1 MAASRPQSWDHRW
14 TSPAGTHPGT
24 SVEVSLLALPGCRWA
39 VRPVGID
46 QCDPRSHQ
54 NAACSARDCGRG
66 ARGRHRVRPDPA
78 RCHRGCRPPQLA
90 ASAVGV
96 NRIWRDSGHAIGAL
110 IAGITADVVGLRG
123 AILTIAAL
131 TAASGL
137 LAARLLTETHT
148 VGETTMART
157 KVSHPLFARFYAWA
171 SPRME
176 KAGYGERRGQLL
188 AGLTGEC
195 SRWVRTTARTSLTTP
210 AEVIAV
216 LAVEPEPHLSL
227 PRSPRSVVSEAWRRA
242 AVLRARPGRY
252 RRLGRVQRV
261 LDATVWPTVGAGCH
275 AHRDTTMK
283 EG

>member
-1 MAASRPQSWDHRW
+1 MPRAPREIAAV
-14 TSPAGTHPGT
+14 ALGVGTAFVDPT
-24 SVEVSLLALPGCRWA
+24 LLAAIGDVAHPSWR
-39 VRPVGID
+39 
-46 QCDPRSHQ
+46 
-54 NAACSARDCGRG
+54 
-66 ARGRHRVRPDPA
+66 
-78 RCHRGCRPPQLA
+78 

-96 NRIWRDSGHAIGAL
+96 YRIWRDSGYAIGAL

-195 SRWVRTTARTSLTTP
+195 SRWVRTTARTSLTTQR
-210 AEVIAV
+210 
-216 LAVEPEPHLSL
+216 
-227 PRSPRSVVSEAWRRA
+227 RSSPSWPSSPSRTCPC
-242 AVLRARPGRY
+242 RARRDPSCLRPGGELLFFEHVRADTAG
-252 RRLGRVQRV
+252 LAGSNAFWTPPCGRPSA
-261 LDATVWPTVGAGCH
+261 LAATPIATP
-275 AHRDTTMK
+275 R
-283 EG
+283 

>member
-1 MAASRPQSWDHRW
+1 V
-14 TSPAGTHPGT
+14 G
-24 SVEVSLLALPGCRWA
+24 VSLLALWGQVLA
-39 VRPVGID
+39 VCSNRAGYLAAGG
-46 QCDPRSHQ
+46 QSDPWGSI
-54 NAACSARDCGRG
+54 NATLDLTKM
-66 ARGRHRVRPDPA
+66 P
-78 RCHRGCRPPQLA
+78 RPPREIAAVALGVGTAFVDPTLLA
-90 ASAVGV
+90 AIGDVAHPSWRASAVGV
-96 NRIWRDSGHAIGAL
+96 YRIWRDGGYAIGAL

-137 LAARLLTETHT
+137 IAARLLTETHT

-188 AGLTGEC
+188 AGLTGRVLE
-195 SRWVRTTARTSLTTP
+195 VGAYNGMNFTHYP
-210 AEVIAV
+210 AEVTAV

-252 RRLGRVQRV
+252 PRLGRVQRV